1 MSEETVVRQ
10 CAPTLAGIKT
20 GSLFPCPYDSR
31 EELLQDVRSLNKRL
45 VPKGLCLLPMRY
57 QGNRALLYLYRPRCL
72 RRDLTNDLA
81 TEVLSGAGYQGKSC
95 EQCVARLMHRLRE
108 GQEFPHEV
116 GLFLSYPPE
125 DVKGFIDKGQ
135 LAPDALVIDL
145 IADYVSKHKESKG
158 NICDGFPRTTP
169 QAEAFDKIM
178 EQHGTP
184 VNLMLALEVSDD
196 ELIDRLLKRGKESGR
211 ADDSCESVI
220 RNRIDVYKA
229 QTAIV
234 ADHYRRQGKFRAIR
248 GTGSIEEI
256 FRSIC
261 CQIDPLLEKP
271 DAASVRVG

>member
-1 MSEETVVRQ
+1 M
-10 CAPTLAGIKT
+10 
-20 GSLFPCPYDSR
+20 
-31 EELLQDVRSLNKRL
+31 
-45 VPKGLCLLPMRY
+45 
-57 QGNRALLYLYRPRCL
+57 
-72 RRDLTNDLA
+72 
-81 TEVLSGAGYQGKSC
+81 
-95 EQCVARLMHRLRE
+95 
-108 GQEFPHEV
+108 
-116 GLFLSYPPE
+116 
-125 DVKGFIDKGQ
+125 
-135 LAPDALVIDL
+135 IDL

-158 NICDGFPRTTP
+158 NIFDGFPRTTP

-229 QTAIV
+229 QTAVV

-248 GTGSIEEI
+248 GIGSIEEI